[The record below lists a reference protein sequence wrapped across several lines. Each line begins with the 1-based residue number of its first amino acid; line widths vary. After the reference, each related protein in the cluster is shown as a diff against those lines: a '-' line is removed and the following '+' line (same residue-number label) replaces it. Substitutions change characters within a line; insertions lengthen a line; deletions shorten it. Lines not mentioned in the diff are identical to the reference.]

1 MPQIKVHIPREN
13 KLTPEQRREALEL
26 GRIGEQMAT
35 KYLEDN
41 GYTILERNYHKG
53 HLEIDI
59 IALDPNPQFVK
70 RFPTGDETTN
80 ELVIVEVKTRSHDT
94 VLSPEDAVVHKKRL
108 NMIRLGNQYIRSHG
122 RKENVRLD
130 VIALVKGEN
139 GIELK
144 HIKNA
149 FNVMRF

>member
-1 MPQIKVHIPREN
+1 MPLLKVHIHREN

-26 GRIGEQMAT
+26 GKLGEQMAT

-41 GYTILERNYHKG
+41 GYTILEHNYRKG

-59 IALDPNPQFVK
+59 IALDPHSEFNAPYSEK
-70 RFPTGDETTN
+70 KGLGD
-80 ELVIVEVKTRSHDT
+80 LVIIEVKTRSYDT
-94 VLSPEDAVVHKKRL
+94 ILQPENAVDHQKRL
-108 NMIRLGNQYIRSHG
+108 NLIRLGNQYIRNHG

-130 VIALVKGEN
+130 VIAIVKGEN
-139 GIELK
+139 GVELK

>member
-1 MPQIKVHIPREN
+1 MARLKVLIPREN

-26 GRIGEQMAT
+26 GKLGEQMAT

-41 GYTILERNYHKG
+41 GYTILERNYRKG

-59 IALDPNPQFVK
+59 IALDPRSEFNTPYSDMNGL
-70 RFPTGDETTN
+70 GD
-80 ELVIVEVKTRSHDT
+80 LVIIEVKTRSYDT
-94 VLSPEDAVVHKKRL
+94 VLQPEDAVDHKKRL
-108 NMIRLGNQYIRSHG
+108 NLIRIGNQYVRSHR

-130 VIALVKGEN
+130 VIAIVKNEKGVDFR
-139 GIELK
+139 